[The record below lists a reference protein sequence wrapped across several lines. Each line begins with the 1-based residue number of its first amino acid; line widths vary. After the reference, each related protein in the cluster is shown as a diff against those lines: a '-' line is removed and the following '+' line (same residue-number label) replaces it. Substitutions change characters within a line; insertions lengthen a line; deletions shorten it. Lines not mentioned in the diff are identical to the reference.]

1 MFSSCVLVNPYYVC
15 IDSNQVY
22 SVNVVSESNLVHTF
36 YLKDKFTTTDNIK
49 IAAINAPDSIIHLQ
63 QNNENHLLQ
72 ITEQGIKSVDGVQIN
87 GKKTFLVIPYG
98 DTNCLVQGEHT
109 KPGVRLN
116 KFSSVISK
124 LNEFLIFL

>member
-63 QNNENHLLQ
+63 QKNQNNLLQ
-72 ITEQGIKSVDGVQIN
+72 ITEQGIKSIDGIQIN

-116 KFSSVISK
+116 KFISVISK
-124 LNEFLIFL
+124 RTNF

>member
-1 MFSSCVLVNPYYVC
+1 MFFSCVLVNPYYVC

-63 QNNENHLLQ
+63 QKNENHLLQ
-72 ITEQGIKSVDGVQIN
+72 ITEQGIKSIDGVQIN

-124 LNEFLIFL
+124 LTNF